1 MKIILLTL
9 SFLMTVP
16 VQAWEFEKLGTIIT
30 FAESNKGWSYYL
42 TGSVKPKQGV
52 FCFIGPFAVKKGNTY
67 DLHVKYN
74 KKPYQKIRA
83 IAHDNEALCINNTD
97 TAFGLLGVLYKYGSF
112 TVGLYVGDEFRGIKI
127 LAGNI
132 GKYAY

>member
-42 TGSVKPKQGV
+42 TGSVM
-52 FCFIGPFAVKKGNTY
+52 
-67 DLHVKYN
+67 H
-74 KKPYQKIRA
+74 
-83 IAHDNEALCINNTD
+83 
-97 TAFGLLGVLYKYGSF
+97 
-112 TVGLYVGDEFRGIKI
+112 
-127 LAGNI
+127 
-132 GKYAY
+132 